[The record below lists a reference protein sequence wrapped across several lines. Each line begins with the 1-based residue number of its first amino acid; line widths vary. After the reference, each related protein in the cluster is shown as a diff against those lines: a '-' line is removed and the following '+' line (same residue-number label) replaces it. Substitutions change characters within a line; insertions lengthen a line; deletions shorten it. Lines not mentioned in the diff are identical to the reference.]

1 METEQVVWPIRD
13 APPLAE
19 LIKYLC
25 PTCKWEVPAKHV
37 GINLYE
43 GRGRTIRQTLV
54 MSCEHCDARHVLPM
68 ILEPRDPSRI
78 SDLAWAYAAV
88 PYVCVYTS
96 FAAIFKFERDKNRG
110 GPITF

>member
-1 METEQVVWPIRD
+1 METEQVVWPLRD

-19 LIKYLC
+19 LIKYVC

-37 GINLYE
+37 GIDLYE

-54 MSCEHCDARHVLPM
+54 MNCEQCDARHVLPM
-68 ILEPRDPSRI
+68 ILEQH
-78 SDLAWAYAAV
+78 AWAEYGN

-96 FAAIFKFERDKNRG
+96 FAAIFKFERDKHRG
-110 GPITF
+110 GQITF